1 MALLKGFILPSAG
14 SSVVIRGA
22 GVVMTRSPKTM
33 IYYDIHTH
41 HVLATP
47 DVVAI
52 VNTLIGVDSV
62 PDAVSDPLP
71 LFRSVGIH
79 PCYIDN
85 NVEEQLEEL
94 RRQAAQPRVVA
105 IGETG
110 LDKRA
115 ATPLTQQMELFRVS
129 ADLSEKHSLPLI
141 IHCVRAWDEL
151 IALRCALRPRQTW
164 IIHGFRG
171 GAEQARQLLRQGFLL
186 SFGEHFHPDAVR
198 AAYPD
203 HLFAET
209 DERGTDIRTVYAHLA
224 DTLRLPLSALIA
236 QLACNVHTHFSL

>member
-1 MALLKGFILPSAG
+1 MAAYTNFIAAIDLGTSHIIGMVGEKSPSGILSIVAEEKEISEG
-14 SSVVIRGA
+14 CIKRGY
-22 GVVMTRSPKTM
+22 
-33 IYYDIHTH
+33 IY
-41 HVLATP
+41 
-47 DVVAI
+47 
-52 VNTLIGVDSV
+52 
-62 PDAVSDPLP
+62 
-71 LFRSVGIH
+71 
-79 PCYIDN
+79 
-85 NVEEQLEEL
+85 NVEEQLAEL
-94 RRQAAQPRVVA
+94 RRQAAQSRVVA

-129 ADLSEKHSLPLI
+129 ADLSEKHNLPLI
-141 IHCVRAWDEL
+141 IHCVKAWDEL
-151 IALRCALRPRQTW
+151 IALRRTLRPRQTW

-171 GAEQARQLLRQGFLL
+171 GAEQARQLLRQGFPL

-209 DERGTDIRTVYAHLA
+209 DERGADIHIVYARLA
-224 DTLRLPLSALIA
+224 DALRLPLSALIA

>member
-1 MALLKGFILPSAG
+1 
-14 SSVVIRGA
+14 
-22 GVVMTRSPKTM
+22 MTRSPKTM

-41 HVLATP
+41 HVPAAP
-47 DVVAI
+47 DVIAI

-62 PDAVSDPLP
+62 PNALPDPLP

-79 PCYIDN
+79 PCYIY
-85 NVEEQLEEL
+85 NVEEQLAEL
-94 RRQAAQPRVVA
+94 RRQAVQLRVVA

-115 ATPLTQQMELFRVS
+115 ATPLAQQMELFRAS

-151 IALRCALRPRQTW
+151 IALRRALRPRQTW

-203 HLFAET
+203 HFFAET
-209 DERGTDIRTVYAHLA
+209 DEHGADIHIVYARLA